1 MNERLPLSGRVHTP
15 VRSVL
20 GLLPVCLVLAAGLL
34 LAGCG
39 GGSSDSV
46 GTTTS
51 AGAGEAV
58 STTAQAASM
67 SPSELGDAI
76 GATWAEAMQK
86 LTALLGSK
94 PEAGAI
100 KGQVEQLKEEYI
112 GKLVELG
119 TKREALST
127 GDKAQV
133 GLRTVAA
140 LEGAA
145 DAPWYVSYNTIYG
158 YYSSGDQDFAN
169 LLASFNILTQ
179 YAEFDLLKQQA
190 PEEAARLGIK

>member
-1 MNERLPLSGRVHTP
+1 MNERLPRSGRAHAP
-15 VRSVL
+15 ARSAL
-20 GLLPVCLVLAAGLL
+20 GLLLVCLVFAAGLL

-39 GGSSDSV
+39 GGSPDSAS
-46 GTTTS
+46 TTTS

-67 SPSELGDAI
+67 SPSDLGDAI

-86 LTALLGSK
+86 LTALLESK
-94 PEAGAI
+94 PEVSAV
-100 KGQVEQLKEEYI
+100 KGQVEQLKEEYV

-127 GDKAQV
+127 GDQAQV

-179 YAEFDLLKQQA
+179 YAEFELLKQQA

>member
-1 MNERLPLSGRVHTP
+1 
-15 VRSVL
+15 
-20 GLLPVCLVLAAGLL
+20 
-34 LAGCG
+34 
-39 GGSSDSV
+39 
-46 GTTTS
+46 
-51 AGAGEAV
+51 
-58 STTAQAASM
+58 M
-67 SPSELGDAI
+67 SPSDLGDAI
-76 GATWAEAMQK
+76 GTTWAEAMQK
-86 LTALLGSK
+86 LTALLESK
-94 PEAGAI
+94 PEVGAV
-100 KGQVEQLKEEYI
+100 KGQVEQLKEEYVA
-112 GKLVELG
+112 KLVELG

-127 GDKAQV
+127 GDQAQV